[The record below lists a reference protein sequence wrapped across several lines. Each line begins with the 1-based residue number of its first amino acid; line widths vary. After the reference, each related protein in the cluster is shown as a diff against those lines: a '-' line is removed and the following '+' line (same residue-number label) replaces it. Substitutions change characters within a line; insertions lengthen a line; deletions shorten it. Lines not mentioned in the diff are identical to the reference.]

1 MAGLKRLKTETYRP
15 WPILSQVLFSQF
27 LRTEKN
33 QFVTLLQVKK
43 IDGNSKN
50 AKAEWIWSDLFY
62 WPNSELAEQRCI
74 SWYNRQPNPMIYLG
88 NIVWF
93 FKRKAE

>member
-62 WPNSELAEQRCI
+62 WPNSELAE
-74 SWYNRQPNPMIYLG
+74 
-88 NIVWF
+88 
-93 FKRKAE
+93 